1 MEQSIAMTTDF
12 EKLRAMTDD
21 DIDCS
26 DIPALTDE
34 ELASPEWF
42 ATYPHQ
48 ELFTLSVDRSVID
61 FFRKQGRG
69 YRERM
74 NSVLRDYVAANA

>member
-1 MEQSIAMTTDF
+1 MEQKLTGKTDF
-12 EKLRAMTDD
+12 ERLRNMKDD
-21 DIDCS
+21 EIDCS

-74 NSVLRDYVAANA
+74 NDVLRDYVAANA

>member
-34 ELASPEWF
+34 ELDSAEWF
-42 ATYPHQ
+42 ISTPER
-48 ELFTLSVDRSVID
+48 ELLHFSLDRSVVD
-61 FFRKQGRG
+61 FFRKQGRD
-69 YRERM
+69 YRERI